1 LPRKTDSNNPADWI
15 VFAQA
20 DFLAVS
26 ELSAKQICYE
36 VCRSRL
42 AECLEKTLKAEL
54 VRSGWK
60 LVRTHDLVHL
70 ADELRRFDSP
80 LADSVQFSCECLA
93 EAYFGERYPGF
104 DLDDP
109 DWIDFAF
116 LRQRVGAFL
125 KEVAG
130 RIS

>member
-1 LPRKTDSNNPADWI
+1 MPRKTDSGNPGDWI
-15 VFAQA
+15 AFAQS

-26 ELSAKQICYE
+26 ELSTKQICYE

-54 VRSGWK
+54 IRTGWK

-70 ADELRRFDSP
+70 ADELRQFDSV
-80 LADSVQFSCECLA
+80 LADTVQVPCEALA
-93 EAYFGERYPGF
+93 EAYFWERYPGF

-109 DWIDFAF
+109 DWSGFAVH
-116 LRQRVGAFL
+116 LQNVGAFL
-125 KEVAG
+125 NEVAG
-130 RIS
+130 RLP